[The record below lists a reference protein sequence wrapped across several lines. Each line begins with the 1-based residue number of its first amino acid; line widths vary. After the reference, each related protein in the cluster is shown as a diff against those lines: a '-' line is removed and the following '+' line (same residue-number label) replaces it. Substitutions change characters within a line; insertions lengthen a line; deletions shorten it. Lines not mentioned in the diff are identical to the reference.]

1 MDLNEI
7 LKENPRLAEWHTNV
21 ESFLQSCADWDLPNI
36 VPGTTDE
43 ALDITHVEYIDYC
56 LDLYNELVNSVDE
69 WEDVPNFQALG
80 FAEWRD
86 MKREDYSE
94 VDEFSTN
101 CCDCCGTALAGARHK
116 MTALPADPSTDKRYN
131 VLEVCTDCFMYL
143 VNGDLP
149 EGV

>member
-7 LKENPRLAEWHTNV
+7 LEENPRLAEWHTNV
-21 ESFLQSCADWDLPNI
+21 VTGCQYYERIGLPHI
-36 VPGTTDE
+36 VPGATDE
-43 ALDITHVEYIDYC
+43 ALDITWEAYLDYC
-56 LDLYNELVNSVDE
+56 RTLYDELLDGLNDGKDIPTFSA
-69 WEDVPNFQALG
+69 PC
-80 FAEWRD
+80 FAEWREAE
-86 MKREDYSE
+86 RSNASE
-94 VDEFSTN
+94 VEEFSTN

-143 VNGDLP
+143 VNDDLP

>member
-7 LKENPRLAEWHTNV
+7 LEENPRLAEWHTNV

-43 ALDITHVEYIDYC
+43 ALDITWEAYLDYC
-56 LDLYNELVNSVDE
+56 RTLYDELLDGLNDGKDIPTFSA
-69 WEDVPNFQALG
+69 PC
-80 FAEWRD
+80 FAEWREAE
-86 MKREDYSE
+86 RSNASE
-94 VDEFSTN
+94 VEEFSIN

-143 VNGDLP
+143 VNDDLP